1 MQQNTKINAQKI
13 GFFNNNIR
21 KMRKICN
28 FVYWFKIMFKTKKY
42 FSVKHHRYLF
52 IVFLLIMVSFRPDY
66 TKTTPLKKISRVV
79 IDPGH
84 GGHDPGAVGK
94 KSKEKDIVLDVSL
107 LTGNMIKTFCPDVE
121 VFYTRDT
128 DVFVELF
135 RRAKIAN
142 DKNADLFISIH
153 CNAARRTEARG
164 TEVFVMGL
172 DKSDQNLEI
181 AKKENAS
188 ILLEEDYEAKYEGID
203 PNSTEAYIGFS
214 LFQHAFLEQSLRFA
228 AKTMSSFNSH
238 VALTDRGVKQA
249 PFLVLWRTTMPS
261 VLIEIGFISNPVEEE
276 FMMKEENKK
285 KIAYAI
291 YKAFVQYK
299 SDVEGVKHQ
308 IADFQKAT
316 GLKPD
321 TRDHSASDI
330 VKPDSNTTRAHTA
343 KMENDGIVFS
353 VQMFVDRSLLSEN
366 SSRFKGVKDI
376 AYYYENGYYKYV
388 TGKELSFQAAAELQK
403 IVREAGFADAFV
415 VAFQNGERI
424 DTKTARQL
432 TGQ

>member
-1 MQQNTKINAQKI
+1 
-13 GFFNNNIR
+13 
-21 KMRKICN
+21 MRKICN
-28 FVYWFKIMFKTKKY
+28 FVNSFKIKFKTKKY
-42 FSVKHHRYLF
+42 FSVKHHRLLF
-52 IVFLLIMVSFRPDY
+52 IVFLLTTVSFRPDY

-107 LTGNMIKTFCPDVE
+107 MTGNMIKTFCPDVE
-121 VFYTRDT
+121 VFYTRDK

-153 CNAARRTEARG
+153 CNAAKRTEARG

-228 AKTMSSFNSH
+228 AKAMGSFNSH
-238 VALTDRGVKQA
+238 VSLTDRGVKQA

-299 SDVEGVKHQ
+299 SDVEGVNHQ

-316 GLKPD
+316 GLKPES
-321 TRDHSASDI
+321 RDHSASDI
-330 VKPDSNTTRAHTA
+330 VNPDSNTTSAKAA

-353 VQMFVDRSLLSEN
+353 VQIFVDRSLLSEN
-366 SSRFKGVKDI
+366 SNRFKGVKNI
-376 AYYYENGYYKYV
+376 FYYHENGYYKYV
-388 TGKELSFQAAAELQK
+388 TGKETSFQTAAELQK
-403 IVREAGFADAFV
+403 TIREAGFSDAFV